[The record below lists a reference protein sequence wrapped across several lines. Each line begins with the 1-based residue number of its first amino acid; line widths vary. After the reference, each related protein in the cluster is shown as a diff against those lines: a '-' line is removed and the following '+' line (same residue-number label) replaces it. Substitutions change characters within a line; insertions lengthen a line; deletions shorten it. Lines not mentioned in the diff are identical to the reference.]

1 MDEHRNATAGVPQG
15 SILGPLL
22 FLIYINALS
31 GDISSKAKLFADD
44 TSLFSVTHDI
54 TTSANELN
62 NDLKKISDWAF
73 QWKMSFNPDPSKQ
86 AQEVIFSRKLKNV
99 SRPPLVFNNANF
111 SSCKSQK
118 HLGIL
123 SDAKLTFEEHRK
135 IMLSKTNRTIGLLRK
150 LQSLLVRAALITI
163 KLLLDL
169 ISTMVMFSMIKHL
182 TLRSMEN

>member
-1 MDEHRNATAGVPQG
+1 MRSVFLDISKAFDKVRHKGLLFKLSQNGISANLSNLLSSFLTDRKQRVLLNGQTSEWRNVTAGVPQG

-22 FLIYINALS
+22 FLIHINDLS
-31 GDISSKAKLFADD
+31 GDLFSKAKLFADD

-54 TTSANELN
+54 TTSENELN

-73 QWKMSFNPDPSKQ
+73 QWKMSFKTDPSKQ

-99 SRPPLVFNNANF
+99 SHPSLVFNNVNV

-123 SDAKLTFEEHRK
+123 LDA
-135 IMLSKTNRTIGLLRK
+135 N
-150 LQSLLVRAALITI
+150 
-163 KLLLDL
+163 
-169 ISTMVMFSMIKHL
+169 
-182 TLRSMEN
+182 